1 MFAEEGVKFW
11 LIACEEK
18 SDRFARAPAIYI
30 SGTYRGACAE
40 IFQDLICAKPFV
52 DVFLAV
58 F

>member
-30 SGTYRGACAE
+30 SGTYGGACAE
-40 IFQDLICAKPFV
+40 IFQDLICAEPFV

>member
-30 SGTYRGACAE
+30 SGTYGGACAE
-40 IFQDLICAKPFV
+40 IFQSS
-52 DVFLAV
+52 DVQ
-58 F
+58 